1 MHTAGADR
9 ATTLRFENVRGKIGV
24 QARPVTMLPGGEG
37 SKGYV
42 GTHLV
47 WNNCCKKGTL
57 LSLVEEGPLLLRP
70 DSRPATCHAPLPVT
84 PLHVTREGENT
95 RPAGW
100 RSSRLA
106 HRYPASPFSGVV
118 GEPAGPAVCQLF
130 TASPHPPTSLVS
142 PTATWA
148 SVVRGGACAS
158 VGEPARSKTPPAVST
173 ADFSV
178 LYEP

>member
-1 MHTAGADR
+1 MMHTAGADR

-24 QARPVTMLPGGEG
+24 QERPVTMLPGGEK

-47 WNNCCKKGTL
+47 WNNCCKKSTL

-70 DSRPATCHAPLPVT
+70 DSRPATCHPPPCHPGRGEHQTSRMEVITSRPPLPRL
-84 PLHVTREGENT
+84 PLLWGR
-95 RPAGW
+95 RRASWAGC
-100 RSSRLA
+100 
-106 HRYPASPFSGVV
+106 V
-118 GEPAGPAVCQLF
+118 PAVYRL
-130 TASPHPPTSLVS
+130 PPPPTSLVF

-148 SVVRGGACAS
+148 SVVRGGVCAC
-158 VGEPARSKTPPAVST
+158 VGEPAHSETPPAVST